1 MTRKIPRESSRHVPR
16 PARRSALPRAL
27 AAGTLLL
34 GLLLGQARN
43 ASADVTAFWGL
54 SPTPAT
60 HATKG
65 FAFGLN
71 LLVVGF
77 ELEYAH
83 TSERPAVEAPGL
95 HTGMINGL
103 LQTPTRTQLYL
114 TAGAGFYR
122 ERLGT
127 ETETHFGTNIGG
139 GVKIGLVGPL
149 RLRLDYRIF
158 ALRGN
163 PIHANPQRLY
173 AGANL
178 SF

>member
-1 MTRKIPRESSRHVPR
+1 M
-16 PARRSALPRAL
+16 RRTIVLAVLVAGVLSLLPRRAD
-27 AAGTLLL
+27 
-34 GLLLGQARN
+34 
-43 ASADVTAFWGL
+43 ADVTAFLGF

-60 HATKG
+60 HSTRG

-71 LLVVGF
+71 LLIVGF
-77 ELEYAH
+77 ELEYAN
-83 TSERPAVEAPGL
+83 TAERLTEAAPGL

-103 LQTPTRTQLYL
+103 LQTPTRTQFYL

-127 ETETHFGTNIGG
+127 ASETHVGTNVGG
-139 GVKIGLVGPL
+139 GVKLPLIGPL
-149 RLRLDYRIF
+149 RLRLDYRVF
-158 ALRGN
+158 ALRGQ
-163 PIHANPQRLY
+163 PLQKTPQRFY

>member
-1 MTRKIPRESSRHVPR
+1 MTRKIPRESSPHVQR
-16 PARRSALPRAL
+16 PARPTALPRAFAG
-27 AAGTLLL
+27 AALVL
-34 GLLLGQARN
+34 GLLLGHAGR
-43 ASADVTAFWGL
+43 ADADVTAFWGF
-54 SPTPAT
+54 SPTPST
-60 HATKG
+60 HTTKG
-65 FAFGLN
+65 FALGLN

-83 TSERPAVEAPGL
+83 TSERLSVEAPGL

-139 GVKIGLVGPL
+139 GVKVGLVGPL

-163 PIHANPQRLY
+163 PLHANPQRLY

>member
-1 MTRKIPRESSRHVPR
+1 LATLVFGLLLF
-16 PARRSALPRAL
+16 PARRAD
-27 AAGTLLL
+27 
-34 GLLLGQARN
+34 
-43 ASADVTAFWGL
+43 ADVTAFLGF

-65 FAFGLN
+65 FGLGLN

-77 ELEYAH
+77 EIEYAH
-83 TSERPAVEAPGL
+83 TSERIEVEAPSL

-103 LQTPTRTQLYL
+103 IQTPTRTQLYL

-127 ETETHFGTNIGG
+127 ETETHVGTNVGG
-139 GVKIGLVGPL
+139 GVKAALVGPV

-158 ALRGN
+158 SLRGA
-163 PIHANPQRLY
+163 PRHSTVHRLY
-173 AGANL
+173 AGVNF

>member
-1 MTRKIPRESSRHVPR
+1 MTRKIPRESSRHGHR
-16 PARRSALPRAL
+16 PVRCTTLLRTL
-27 AAGTLLL
+27 AAAALVL
-34 GLLLGQARN
+34 GLLLHPQRAD
-43 ASADVTAFWGL
+43 ADVTAFLGF
-54 SPTPAT
+54 SPTPST

-65 FAFGLN
+65 FALGLN

-77 ELEYAH
+77 EMEYAH
-83 TSERPAVEAPGL
+83 TSERPSVDAPGL

-114 TAGAGFYR
+114 TVGAGFYR

-127 ETETHFGTNIGG
+127 ESETHFGTNIGG
-139 GVKIGLVGPL
+139 GVKLGLVGPL
-149 RLRLDYRIF
+149 RLRLDYRVF

-163 PIHANPQRLY
+163 PRHANPQRLY